1 MATCMKNVEIGQFT
15 KSIAGHDKDKLFVI
29 IKIEAEYVYLVDG
42 KTRTLESPKKK
53 KMKHIQP
60 IHEIDK
66 TIKEKLDSN
75 IELRN
80 EDIKLALKCYKKA
93 MIEK

>member
-1 MATCMKNVEIGQFT
+1 MATCMKNVNIGEFT
-15 KSIAGHDKDKLFVI
+15 KSIAGHDKDNLFVI
-29 IKIEAEYVYLVDG
+29 IKIEDEYVYLVDG
-42 KTRTLESPKKK
+42 KSRTMESPKKK

-60 IHEIDK
+60 IHEIDNA
-66 TIKEKLDSN
+66 IKEKLDSN

-80 EDIKLALKCYKKA
+80 EDIKFALKSYKKA